1 LQKIQKMKNTD
12 HRERMFD
19 LVRKWQ
25 SSGQTQ
31 IEFAKKHEI
40 GIHTL
45 KYWIYKLRKQ
55 NKNPDGFVRL
65 EQIAIPEICL
75 RYPNGIELLIPA
87 QTPINFLK
95 ELLKI
100 QG

>member
-45 KYWIYKLRKQ
+45 KYWIYKLR
-55 NKNPDGFVRL
+55 
-65 EQIAIPEICL
+65 IPEICL